1 LSFVGVDDGWALASA
16 GCLGGPG
23 VCTAIYNTT
32 NGTTWHRL
40 PDAPFNVGG
49 AGGDI
54 GCEASS
60 PCVDGIRFANATD
73 GYVFGNAAL
82 YMTTDGGDTW
92 ARQSG
97 FGADSLE
104 IGGGMVTRISID
116 NVPHPVVEQAPVGS
130 TTWTPIRLPG
140 GTPITQIG
148 GGVSVGGSGQLA
160 VIAVTDYAESKG
172 DGVGQQAIFYYS
184 TDNGAHWVKR
194 ADPCPPVG
202 AKLNDDAAAMTTA
215 PDGTIV
221 VYCGIRSSLVTGTT
235 LRASTITST
244 DNRQTY
250 STPHNQTT
258 FGELLLLAAA
268 NQATQ
273 LVLARSPNAEQNTL
287 YRSTSTGQTW
297 TPVTPFGHQDIQ
309 FIGFQSGSIG
319 RVVTNGNKMWT
330 TRDGGDTWTPT
341 RIS

>member
-1 LSFVGVDDGWALASA
+1 MRGWLGAIVAVLMVSGCTAVRPAKQSPIPDPTRAATATVSNASPSLAPPPSPSRTPAVAVVDLSFVGVDDGWALASA

-172 DGVGQQAIFYYS
+172 VMAGS
-184 TDNGAHWVKR
+184 K
-194 ADPCPPVG
+194 
-202 AKLNDDAAAMTTA
+202 
-215 PDGTIV
+215 
-221 VYCGIRSSLVTGTT
+221 RSSTT
-235 LRASTITST
+235 
-244 DNRQTY
+244 
-250 STPHNQTT
+250 PQTT
-258 FGELLLLAAA
+258 GRTGSNAQTPARQLA
-268 NQATQ
+268 
-273 LVLARSPNAEQNTL
+273 PN
-287 YRSTSTGQTW
+287 
-297 TPVTPFGHQDIQ
+297 
-309 FIGFQSGSIG
+309 
-319 RVVTNGNKMWT
+319 
-330 TRDGGDTWTPT
+330 
-341 RIS
+341 